1 MARPQVWDWPSRQYR
16 ETRKFKSV
24 ARALGLRI
32 RFLREKAGLTLEK
45 AAEAGE
51 LDLTHWQKAEAGKV
65 NVTLVTL
72 CRISEGLGQPLDALF
87 SARRGARR
95 GSG

>member
-1 MARPQVWDWPSRQYR
+1 MARAPVKEWASRQYR
-16 ETRKFKSV
+16 ETRKFKSA

-32 RFLREKAGLTLEK
+32 RSLREKKGLTLEK

-72 CRISEGLGQPLDALF
+72 CRISEGLGQPLEALF
-87 SARRGARR
+87 SARPIRK
-95 GSG
+95 